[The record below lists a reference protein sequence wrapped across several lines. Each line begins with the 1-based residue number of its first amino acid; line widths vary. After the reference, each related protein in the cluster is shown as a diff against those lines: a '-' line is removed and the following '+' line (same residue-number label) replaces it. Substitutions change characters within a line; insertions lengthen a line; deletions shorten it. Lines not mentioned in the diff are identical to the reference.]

1 MTQSKT
7 SADPATS
14 ARRSVPFD
22 CVALLLQGGGAL
34 GSFQGGVYEALA
46 EADLHPDWVAGISIG
61 AINGAI
67 VAGNAPVDRVA
78 RLRDFWE
85 AITAPTLTF
94 PGVGSN
100 AAMSFDW
107 LTGSPLAA
115 NSLGVWAGPIG
126 AATAVLS
133 GAPDFFRPR
142 VPPPYLHTPGG
153 PGAISFYD
161 VSPLR
166 GTLERLVDFDR
177 LNDKATRYSAGAVN
191 VRSGNFVYFDSHM
204 QTIEP
209 KHVMAS
215 GALPPGFPPVEI
227 DGDYYWDGGLVSN
240 TPLDWVLD
248 ACGVRQDTLAFQVDL
263 WSARG
268 ALPRDLVDVAVRQ
281 KEIQFSSRTRASTD
295 KFKRMQQF
303 RASIAEAIDKV
314 PTGALDEAEMAF
326 LKSEIDPH
334 VYNIVHLIYRAER
347 QGRAYSDYEFSRA
360 TMEAHWK
367 AGYDHAVQSLRDP
380 EILRRP
386 TNPEG
391 VAIFDLGQR
400 AAD

>member
-1 MTQSKT
+1 MALPKT
-7 SADPATS
+7 PADPAAS
-14 ARRSVPFD
+14 ARRNLPFG

-34 GSFQGGVYEALA
+34 GSFQGGVYQALA

-67 VAGNAPVDRVA
+67 VAGNEPSERVA
-78 RLRDFWE
+78 KLRAFWE
-85 AITAPTLTF
+85 AVTAPVFEF
-94 PGVGSN
+94 PGAASN
-100 AAMSFDW
+100 AAMDFDW
-107 LTGSPLAA
+107 VLGNPLAA
-115 NSLGVWAGPIG
+115 GPMGVWAGPIS
-126 AATAVLS
+126 AATAVIN

-153 PGAISFYD
+153 PAATSFYD
-161 VSPLR
+161 VSPLKA
-166 GTLERLVDFDR
+166 TLERLIDFDR
-177 LNDKATRYSAGAVN
+177 INAKATRYSAGAVN
-191 VRSGNFVYFDSHM
+191 VRSGNFIYFDSH
-204 QTIEP
+204 THHIEP
-209 KHVMAS
+209 RHVMAS

-281 KEIQFSSRTRASTD
+281 KEIQYSSRTRASTD

-303 RASIAEAIDKV
+303 RESIAEAIRKV
-314 PTGALDEAEMAF
+314 PPGALDEAEMAF
-326 LKSEIDPH
+326 LRSEVDPH

-347 QGRAYSDYEFSRA
+347 QGRTFGDFEFSRA

-386 TNPEG
+386 TNADG
-391 VAIFDLGQR
+391 VAVFDLGQP

>member
-1 MTQSKT
+1 MKT
-7 SADPATS
+7 PRVSVDAAAPARP
-14 ARRSVPFD
+14 ALPFD

-46 EADLHPDWVAGISIG
+46 ESGLHPDWVAGISIG

-67 VAGNAPVDRVA
+67 VAGNEPGERVTK
-78 RLRDFWE
+78 LRAFWE
-85 AITAPTLTF
+85 AVTAPVF
-94 PGVGSN
+94 EWPGSGSN
-100 AAMSFDW
+100 AAIGFDW
-107 LTGSPLAA
+107 MLGYPLFAG
-115 NSLGVWAGPIG
+115 SLGAMAGPIS
-126 AATAVLS
+126 AATAVFS
-133 GAPDFFRPR
+133 GAPGFFRPR
-142 VPPPYLHTPGG
+142 TPPPYLQPAGG
-153 PGAISFYD
+153 ASAISFYD

-166 GTLERLVDFDR
+166 ATLERLVDFDR
-177 LNDKATRYSAGAVN
+177 INAKATRYSAGAVN
-191 VRSGNFVYFDSHM
+191 IRSGNFAYFDNHECH
-204 QTIEP
+204 IEP

-227 DGDYYWDGGLVSN
+227 DGEFYWDGGLVSN

-248 ACGVRQDTLAFQVDL
+248 SCGVRKDTLAFQVDL

-268 ALPRDLVDVAVRQ
+268 DVPRDLADVAVRQ
-281 KEIQFSSRTRASTD
+281 KEIQYSSRTRASTD
-295 KFKRMQQF
+295 KFKRIQQV
-303 RASIAEAIDKV
+303 RRSIAEAIAKV
-314 PTGALDEAEMAF
+314 PPGSIGEAEMAR
-326 LKSEIDPH
+326 LKSEVDPH
-334 VYNIVHLIYRAER
+334 VYNIVHLIYRAEK
-347 QGRAYSDYEFSRA
+347 QNGGFGDYEFSRA

-386 TNPEG
+386 TNAEG